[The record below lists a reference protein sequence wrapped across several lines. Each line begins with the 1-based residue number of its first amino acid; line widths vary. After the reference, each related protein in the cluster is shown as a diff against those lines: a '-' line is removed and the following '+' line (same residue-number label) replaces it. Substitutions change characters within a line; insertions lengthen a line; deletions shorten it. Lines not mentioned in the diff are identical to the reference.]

1 MDLGRGC
8 CAETQALHCRVL
20 QLFSHHAT
28 TKAAAAKVVRKI
40 EPAGGPSSNQCQL
53 LGPLGN
59 FMMMI
64 LDFLRP
70 FR

>member
-1 MDLGRGC
+1 M
-8 CAETQALHCRVL
+8 L
-20 QLFSHHAT
+20 QLVSHHAT